1 MYSVASLKAKM
12 CAEPDCFFLLTVYV
26 GHSKSS
32 PEDATDKIK
41 KPADRAEISEAI
53 MYSVQMAR
61 WLSSVSANLCQP
73 AYSGSIPLAV
83 SVVI

>member
-41 KPADRAEISEAI
+41 KPADFYFSFVIKLLLNI
-53 MYSVQMAR
+53 MF
-61 WLSSVSANLCQP
+61 LSKPYCIVSIWP
-73 AYSGSIPLAV
+73 DG
-83 SVVI
+83 